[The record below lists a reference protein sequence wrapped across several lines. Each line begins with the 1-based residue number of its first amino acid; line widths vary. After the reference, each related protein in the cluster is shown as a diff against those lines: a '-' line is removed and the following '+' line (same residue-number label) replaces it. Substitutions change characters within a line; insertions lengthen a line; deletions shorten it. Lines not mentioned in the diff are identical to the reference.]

1 LIRVKQILTRTER
14 TILRVEADFPD
25 ASVRLVDLD
34 YAEIEDRLRQV
45 RLLLG
50 REPTEQDLIDVI
62 RAIVNKMRE
71 GKLPISRSFQLEQLI
86 GLDIEET
93 NLA

>member
-1 LIRVKQILTRTER
+1 MRAGE
-14 TILRVEADFPD
+14 TIVRVEADFPD

-62 RAIVNKMRE
+62 RAMVNRMRE
-71 GKLPISRSFQLEQLI
+71 GKLPVSRPIQLEQLI
-86 GLDIEET
+86 GLDIESG
-93 NLA
+93 A

>member
-1 LIRVKQILTRTER
+1 MRAGE
-14 TILRVEADFPD
+14 TIIRVEADFPD

-71 GKLPISRSFQLEQLI
+71 GKLPISKPLQLEQLI
-86 GLDIEET
+86 GLDIESG
-93 NLA
+93 A

>member
-1 LIRVKQILTRTER
+1 MRAGE
-14 TILRVEADFPD
+14 TIVRVETDFPD

-62 RAIVNKMRE
+62 RAIVNRMRE
-71 GKLPISRSFQLEQLI
+71 GKLPVSKPIQLEQLI
-86 GLDIEET
+86 GLDIESG
-93 NLA
+93 A

>member
-1 LIRVKQILTRTER
+1 MIRVKQVFMRAGE
-14 TILRVEADFPD
+14 TIVRVEADFPD

-62 RAIVNKMRE
+62 RAIVNRMRE
-71 GKLPISRSFQLEQLI
+71 GKLPVSRPIQLEQLI
-86 GLDIEET
+86 GLDIESG
-93 NLA
+93 A